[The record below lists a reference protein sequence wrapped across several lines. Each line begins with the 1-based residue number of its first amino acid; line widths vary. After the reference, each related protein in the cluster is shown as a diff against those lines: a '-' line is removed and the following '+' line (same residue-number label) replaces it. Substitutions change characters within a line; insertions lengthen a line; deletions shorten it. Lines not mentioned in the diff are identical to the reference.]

1 MFDRRLILHFDWVLL
16 LLAIVMCFEGIMI
29 VYSATHN
36 VSGQLHLKQLYWVL
50 IGLGAMLIVIS
61 IDYHTWGRFAYALYA
76 VNVLLL
82 ILVLLGGQTSQNVGR
97 WLKFGGFSIQPSE
110 FMKLTFILALAT
122 YFKQSKD
129 RHGFFGD
136 VFVPSIL
143 LAIPLGLIVKQPD
156 LGTAITLI
164 PIFLSILFIAGVEFR
179 HILYLIL
186 PGVLFT
192 PFAWGLIK
200 EYQRN
205 RILVFLNPN
214 ADPLGAGYHLI
225 QSKIAVGSGGLWG
238 KGFLMGTQN
247 RLNFLPAQHT
257 DFIFSVLSE
266 EWGFIGILL
275 TLGLILFIILR
286 GTDIAF
292 HSKDRMGMVLA
303 MGIVA
308 SLTFHVFIN
317 VGMVTGLMPITGLPL
332 PFLSYGGSSIINTL
346 IGIGFLLNIRMR
358 RFI

>member
-1 MFDRRLILHFDWVLL
+1 MFDRRLILHFDWLL
-16 LLAIVMCFEGIMI
+16 LLITMLVCFEGVI
-29 VYSATHN
+29 VIYSATYN
-36 VSGQLHLKQLYWVL
+36 MGDQFYIKQIYWVL
-50 IGLGAMLIVIS
+50 MGLGAMLVVIS
-61 IDYHTWGRFAYALYA
+61 IDYRAWGRSAYALYA
-76 VNVLLL
+76 INIILL
-82 ILVLLGGQTSQNVGR
+82 IVVLMGGPTSQKVGR
-97 WLKFGGFSIQPSE
+97 WLKFGGFSVQPSE
-110 FMKLTFILALAT
+110 FMKITFILTLAT
-122 YFKQSKD
+122 YFKRSKD
-129 RHGFFGD
+129 RSSSIRD
-136 VFVPSIL
+136 VF
-143 LAIPLGLIVKQPD
+143 IPLFLLLIPLALIVKQPD

-164 PIFLSILFIAGVEFR
+164 PIFLSILFIAGIEFR
-179 HILYLIL
+179 YISYIVLPSIL
-186 PGVLFT
+186 FA
-192 PFAWGLIK
+192 PFAWGLLK
-200 EYQRN
+200 EYQRD

-225 QSKIAVGSGGLWG
+225 QSKIAVGSGSLWG

-247 RLNFLPAQHT
+247 RLNFLPAQYT

-266 EWGFIGILL
+266 EWGFIGALL

-332 PFLSYGGSSIINTL
+332 PFLSYGGSSIITTL

-358 RFI
+358 RFS